1 MAYSGG
7 KSSSTRKL
15 KAKLECYWDKLLQ
28 RANENKRHEIRYFL
42 HVTSKYE
49 RKCIER
55 TRRLEGDSTIYPSP
69 APLAKCLD
77 LKGVWFQLCGLYLS
91 SVSPFGTQQLRI
103 SPIKVVEYLTTEH
116 VKPLLFFETAYYF
129 GFGQG
134 CPQNVRFVLIR
145 ASDPQ
150 VELCRKMLKEIHISH
165 NPFFFMSKDGRFYS
179 YRNCPRSRGLLFVHV
194 LVVGD
199 LALDQVSDDP
209 DWAIVRTV
217 TSTTDTIMGVSV
229 R

>member
-1 MAYSGG
+1 MTH
-7 KSSSTRKL
+7 SSSDLYTSVSDSREKVVL
-15 KAKLECYWDKLLQ
+15 KRTTEVENYWDKLLQ
-28 RANENKRHEIRYFL
+28 RADENERHEILYFL

-55 TRRLEGDSTIYPSP
+55 TRRLEGDSTLYPSL

-103 SPIKVVEYLTTEH
+103 SPIKVVEHLTTEH

-134 CPQNVRFVLIR
+134 CRQNVRFVLIR

-150 VELCRKMLKEIHISH
+150 VELCRKMLKEIHICH

-179 YRNCPRSRGLLFVHV
+179 
-194 LVVGD
+194 
-199 LALDQVSDDP
+199 
-209 DWAIVRTV
+209 
-217 TSTTDTIMGVSV
+217 
-229 R
+229 